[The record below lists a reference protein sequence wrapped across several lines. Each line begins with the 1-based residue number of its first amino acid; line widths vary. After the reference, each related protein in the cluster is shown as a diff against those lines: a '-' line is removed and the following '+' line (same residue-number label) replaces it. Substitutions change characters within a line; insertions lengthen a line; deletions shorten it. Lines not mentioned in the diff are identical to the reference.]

1 MSFHIIMFILFVE
14 AGLTPIEDA
23 RTQFRLCLSIF
34 PMPVVAVV
42 ASSFC
47 VSTTFNI
54 MPKYHTHCVC
64 VCVQKECVVCCYTV
78 DCSDSVLIVFFYYR
92 VCAYQFIGS

>member
-1 MSFHIIMFILFVE
+1 MSFHVIMFILFVE
-14 AGLTPIEDA
+14 AVLKPIEDA

-54 MPKYHTHCVC
+54 MPKYHTYCECVC
-64 VCVQKECVVCCYTV
+64 VCAESMCG
-78 DCSDSVLIVFFYYR
+78 VLLYCRLFSQYPYSFLLL
-92 VCAYQFIGS
+92 

>member
-1 MSFHIIMFILFVE
+1 MFILFVE
-14 AGLTPIEDA
+14 AGSKAIEDA
-23 RTQFRLCLSIF
+23 RTQFRLCLSLF

-54 MPKYHTHCVC
+54 VPKFRPLSISCL
-64 VCVQKECVVCCYTV
+64 
-78 DCSDSVLIVFFYYR
+78 CSDHFQYH
-92 VCAYQFIGS
+92 A